1 MGANQQQL
9 PTVPADTNR
18 LLNELERLAERVC
31 LESSTPQKSDGPELV
46 IRSK

>member
-9 PTVPADTNR
+9 PSIPADTSS
-18 LLNELERLAERVC
+18 LLNELERLAEKVC

-46 IRSK
+46 IRGK